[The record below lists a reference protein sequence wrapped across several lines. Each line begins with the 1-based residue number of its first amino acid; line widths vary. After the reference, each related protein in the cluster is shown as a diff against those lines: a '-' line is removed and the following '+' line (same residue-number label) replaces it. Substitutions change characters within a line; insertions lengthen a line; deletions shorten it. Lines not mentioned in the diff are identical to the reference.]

1 MILITYPINS
11 QENQIIE
18 HPDKSFRMFDTTN
31 KEESKTVFMMLL
43 AQFGN
48 DISIYNMSS
57 RSQSTFFNNIGNLFD
72 YINNED
78 VSFENSWCVLLN
90 LEEDEIRAMMNNYKR
105 DFIIVE
111 DGKPICFDNK
121 EIVVYG
127 DIECAYA
134 EKHDGSLYCL
144 LSIAD
149 PDNKELY
156 DVHVFSFDHG
166 IVEVHD
172 YKAPKIDKEWF
183 EISFDELSHFFG
195 ECEADKSG
203 HDQVV
208 YVTNCQYVNC
218 RYVDHDSAPAIA
230 AFDSMEKAKQ
240 DLNDTLEYVKE
251 EFLDYY
257 EEKEL
262 VIVNKGTYVEIHD
275 VDCMDW
281 WCGKLYETELK

>member
-1 MILITYPINS
+1 
-11 QENQIIE
+11 
-18 HPDKSFRMFDTTN
+18 
-31 KEESKTVFMMLL
+31 MMLL

-48 DISIYNMSS
+48 DLSIYNMSS
-57 RSQSTFFNNIGNLFD
+57 RSQSTFFENVGNLFD

-90 LEEDEIRAMMNNYKR
+90 LEEDETRAMMNKYKR

-111 DGKPICFDNK
+111 DGKPICFDDK

-134 EKHDGSLYCL
+134 EKHGGSIYCL
-144 LSIAD
+144 LSIED

-156 DVHVFSFDHG
+156 DVHVLSFDNS

-172 YKAPKIDKEWF
+172 YKAPKIDKDWF
-183 EISFDELSHFFG
+183 SVSFNDLSQFFA
-195 ECEADKSG
+195 EAEKSG
-203 HDQVV
+203 YDQVV

-218 RYVDHDSAPAIA
+218 KYVDHDSAPAIA
-230 AFDSMEKAKQ
+230 AFDSKEKAKQ
-240 DLNDTLEYVKE
+240 DLKDTLEYVKE
-251 EFLDYY
+251 EFLQYY

-262 VIVNKGTYVEIHD
+262 VIVEKDNYVEIHD
-275 VDCMDW
+275 IDHMDW
-281 WCGKLYETELK
+281 WWGKLYETELK